1 MDGMHAEGA
10 RALDVGQVV
19 VDQHGL
25 ARLEAAGAADQVV
38 DRRVG
43 LEQRTTPETT

>member
-10 RALDVGQVV
+10 SALDVRQVV

-25 ARLEAAGAADQVV
+25 ARLEAAGSAHQV
-38 DRRVG
+38 
-43 LEQRTTPETT
+43 